1 MAVSAAA
8 LSLAGSRA
16 YPSTGE
22 PSADAVSIID
32 MDWHDTARHRWVPVR
47 LYLPKAAQDPVALPL
62 MVFSHGIG
70 GSRDGY
76 GYLGRHWAENGY
88 ASLHV
93 QHVGSDRSVWFDG
106 SPLAVVDR
114 LHRAAR
120 ESEAISRAGDLRFAL
135 DKLLAGSLSHL
146 FDADRIVAAGHSYG
160 ANTTLLAVGAKVIR
174 QDQVLDLTDVR
185 FKAAILI
192 STPPFYGEPSVDR
205 ILESVRVPTLH
216 ITATG
221 DTIQI
226 PGYFSPAEDRVH
238 IFDKVKSSQKVLVV
252 FEGGSHS
259 MFTDRYLTGG
269 LLLNPKVKQATRD
282 ITTAF
287 LQLLHHGDKGELQ
300 QSVNKH
306 APIVSRVAATGASLN
321 WK

>member
-1 MAVSAAA
+1 MAVWAAG
-8 LSLAGSRA
+8 LSTLGSTVRA
-16 YPSTGE
+16 STGE
-22 PSADAVSIID
+22 PPVDAVSVVD
-32 MDWHDTARHRWVPVR
+32 MDWNDKQRNRWVPVR
-47 LYLPKAAQDPVALPL
+47 LYLPQVKQDADRLPL

-70 GSRDGY
+70 GSRNGY

-106 SPLAVVDR
+106 SPFAVVDR

-135 DKLLAGSLSHL
+135 DQLLAGPLSHL

-174 QDQVLDLTDVR
+174 QDQEVDLMDLR

-192 STPPFYGEPSVDR
+192 STPPFYGESSIER
-205 ILESVRVPTLH
+205 ILDSVRVPTLH

>member
-1 MAVSAAA
+1 MALCAAG
-8 LSLAGSRA
+8 LSTLGSTVRS
-16 YPSTGE
+16 STGE
-22 PSADAVSIID
+22 QPSDAVSVID
-32 MDWHDTARHRWVPVR
+32 MDWHDTQRKRWVPVR
-47 LYLPKAAQDPVALPL
+47 LYLPPVRQDQGLLPL

-70 GSRDGY
+70 GSRNGY

-106 SPLAVVDR
+106 SPFAVVDR

-120 ESEAISRAGDLRFAL
+120 DSEAISRAGDLRFAL
-135 DKLLAGSLSHL
+135 DHLLSGPLSHW

-174 QDQVLDLTDVR
+174 QDQEVDLTDAR

-192 STPPFYGEPSVDR
+192 SSPPFYGEASVDR
-205 ILESVRVPTLH
+205 ILDSVRVPSLH

-226 PGYFSPAEDRVH
+226 PGYFSPAEDRVQ
-238 IFDKVKSSQKVLVV
+238 IFEKVKSTQKVLVV

-269 LLLNPKVKQATRD
+269 VLLNPKVKQATREM
-282 ITTAF
+282 TTAF
-287 LQLLHHGDKGELQ
+287 LRVLHHGDKRELQ
-300 QSVNKH
+300 HWVARH
-306 APIVSRVAATGASLN
+306 ASIVSRVAATGALLG
-321 WK
+321 